1 LTFDEEEKEDDET
14 NKLIHENQ

>member
-14 NKLIHENQ
+14 NKLINENQ